1 MHNIKYSFLKTVKGD
16 VVFLL
21 ILIDFCQPVKKIL
34 EFSYIY
40 SLMLLFVGDSRQE
53 MYASRK
59 LPSGEMR
66 CLFAAI

>member
-1 MHNIKYSFLKTVKGD
+1 MNDLKTVRGD

-34 EFSYIY
+34 EYFSYIY